1 MKIWKRCAAALLALI
16 MMVTSVSFGFAAGRI
31 DGETG
36 IWSATAAEI
45 VAEQYG
51 ISDDRFVAA
60 VLDSPAVD
68 AGFEYTAEVPHE
80 NGTEGKQDLLVVD
93 YLNKV
98 VYARSFE
105 SNGLRWIPDEA
116 VLSVEG
122 EVQETFVLT
131 ESVSYYNNEEFYASA
146 PFAYDGKRYTIE
158 VTYSLPLDI
167 DVAEQQRILDIPAH
181 LMQAAKNTDTTLARM
196 RSNLD
201 LFGREIPT
209 LNKMLT
215 MYLPAEEGEEAEPF
229 FDGEEHA
236 AEIAAITALFAEYTK
251 NEETPQLDLLA
262 LSGEAW
268 DSELN
273 SLAYAMEDGLKVKE
287 TAEALYEKLS
297 VLNESQR
304 LRILLSQIKKV
315 DTEAHTSLKA
325 LYKYMGRIITPL
337 EELQSDDSWMILDES
352 VQASIF
358 KEGYT
363 AEELDALSATATS
376 LKGYIAPTATAETFV
391 PVRGTVSCEIVT
403 HDVEIVVSAK
413 VVGEGIGNAE
423 LTELTPYSD
432 TIRVLDGLTQQELAG
447 AILVTGVEEEALRQW
462 NGLDDAYKI
471 DESHYVR
478 TTSAVDGVLSSDI
491 NYTID
496 YSPQEYTVNTNYGMT
511 LTVPF
516 GYLLE
521 LPVCV
526 DGDGWYDYRVVLNG
540 GGEISYNQGSV
551 FAVEAN
557 MEIFRT
563 TGTAKFEYRVLD
575 YLADDPQYGMND
587 LAKKIL
593 YNTALNSPMVR
604 IRVPGE
610 NISPIVDTGAGFYVK
625 AEKLASGM
633 AGMSWIVDGATLYDG
648 KSVVHNLSPVEG
660 KISWETAGFTHLMID
675 HSMEITRVRDGAL
688 SRPLSESEING
699 YANLPYE
706 LSAEVGAQQRALS
719 GDERGTAKS
728 TLEMMEDYEWIM
740 SLLKN
745 SDEREFFEY
754 MSTAAGK
761 NAIRLLT
768 SSESMDVKGV
778 NGEPLGKGGWS
789 KYNTEMAALFYYL
802 RKCESAGW
810 SVATYY
816 EHGYYEALA
825 HHAELMGKCL
835 QDIVDDA
842 GFIAAA
848 KAGGYSSQVQ
858 SLKNVIPVLEK
869 MVENMKVPNAILD
882 VSHARFSSLIAD
894 LLAAEGNVR
903 SYDNASTIYAYE
915 TVRRNGEN
923 FGSLQ
928 VTVQKDSIA
937 RTETI
942 DYELETVN
950 GSERYHIVTPEE
962 AAFLQSFVAEAEA
975 DLNLDAEE
983 KQYHDCYANGSIPN
997 AGEHLKGSK
1006 DVIFLYT
1013 PKTYTVTI
1021 DGVSTSEYMETFRYG
1036 EPYTIDLPAKNDA
1049 ATPSIY
1055 YEYTFYDEN
1064 GEVLD
1069 VVGVENGSVGHFTFT
1084 KEQLPK
1090 LFPYGTYVIYRK
1102 ECIENGV
1109 PTTLLKPQ
1117 LTAEWIRGA
1126 VEDKWN
1132 RMLFLDALPKST
1144 YEGITYEGLTYE
1156 RFKEQVQLEV
1166 QNGKLLTFEILDAE
1180 GYELKSDAL
1189 VATGM
1194 TIHHVMEN
1202 VYGKEVEGNLNGY
1215 TIIMMGDVNYDGKCD
1230 DADARAVA
1238 ETYFLERDKEGKYIE
1253 PPELNFRL
1261 AANMNNNATLDSNDA
1276 WFIRSKVLHW
1286 NGQWNKQQIT
1296 YRTVLR

>member
-45 VAEQYG
+45 VAEKYG
-51 ISDDRFVAA
+51 YADDRHVTAILA
-60 VLDSPAVD
+60 SPAVN
-68 AGFEYTAEVPHE
+68 AGFEYTAEVPYE

-105 SNGLRWIPDEA
+105 SGGLRWIPEEA
-116 VLSVEG
+116 VLSAEG
-122 EVQETFVLT
+122 AVQETFTLT

-146 PFAYDGKRYTIE
+146 PFAYEGKSYTIE
-158 VTYSLPLDI
+158 VTYSLPLNI

-181 LMQAAKNTDTTLARM
+181 LMQAVENIDTTVVRM
-196 RSNLD
+196 RSNLY
-201 LFGREIPT
+201 LFEREIPT
-209 LNKMLT
+209 LHKMLT
-215 MYLPAEEGEEAEPF
+215 MYLPAEEGEEPEPF
-229 FDGEEHA
+229 FDYEKHA
-236 AEIAAITALFAEYTK
+236 AEIDAIVSLFAEYTK
-251 NEETPQLDLLA
+251 NVDEQQLDMFA
-262 LSGEAW
+262 LSTDCME
-268 DSELN
+268 SEL
-273 SLAYAMEDGLKVKE
+273 SALAYAMEHGANVRDTAKV
-287 TAEALYEKLS
+287 LYERLQ
-297 VLNESQR
+297 VLDDSQR
-304 LRILLSQIKKV
+304 LRSLLSQLKKI

-325 LYKYMGRIITPL
+325 LYKYMGRIMAPL
-337 EELQSDDSWMILDES
+337 EELQSDDSWTILDEA

-358 KEGYT
+358 AEDYT
-363 AEELDALSATATS
+363 PDELDALSATVSALS
-376 LKGYIAPTATAETFV
+376 GYIAPQADGETIIAAEV
-391 PVRGTVSCEIVT
+391 PVFCEIIT
-403 HDVEIVVSAK
+403 HDVGITVSAK
-413 VVGEGIGNAE
+413 VVGEGVGNAE
-423 LTELTPYSD
+423 LTELTPYTD
-432 TIRVLDGLTQQELAG
+432 TIRVLDGVTQQELDA
-447 AILVTGVEEEALRQW
+447 AILDTGVEDEALLYW
-462 NGLDDAYKI
+462 NGLNDAYKI

-478 TTSAVDGVLSSDI
+478 TPFSLGGVLTSDI

-496 YSPQEYTVNTNYGMT
+496 YTPEEYTVSTNYGVT
-511 LTVPF
+511 LNVPF

-526 DGDGWYDYRVVLNG
+526 DGDGWYDYRVIFTG
-540 GGEISYNQGSV
+540 GGEVSYNQGSV
-551 FAVEAN
+551 FAVESDI
-557 MEIFRT
+557 EIIRT

-625 AEKLASGM
+625 VEKLASGM
-633 AGMSWIVDGATLYDG
+633 AGMTWMVDLATLYDG
-648 KSVVHNLSPVEG
+648 KSVVQNVPVENG
-660 KISWETAGFTHLMID
+660 KASWETAGFTHLMID
-675 HSMEITRVRDGAL
+675 HSMMITRVRDGAL
-688 SRPLSESEING
+688 SRPLSESEINE
-699 YANLPYE
+699 YANLPYN
-706 LSAEVGAQQRALS
+706 LSAEVSAQQRALS

-728 TLEMMEDYEWIM
+728 TLEMMEDYEFIM

-745 SDEREFFEY
+745 NDEREFFEY

-802 RKCESAGW
+802 RKCESADW

-825 HHAELMGKCL
+825 HHAALMAKCL

-858 SLKNVIPVLEK
+858 SLKNVIPVLRD
-869 MVENMKVPNAILD
+869 MAENMKGPNAILD
-882 VSHARFSSLIAD
+882 VSHARFPSLIAD

-928 VTVQKDSIA
+928 VTVQKDNIA
-937 RTETI
+937 RTEAI

-950 GSERYHIVTPEE
+950 GSERYHIVTAEE

-975 DLNLDAEE
+975 DLDLDAEE

-1021 DGVSTSEYMETFRYG
+1021 DGVPTSEYMETFRYG
-1036 EPYTIDLPAKNDA
+1036 DPYTIDLPAKNDA
-1049 ATPSIY
+1049 AMPSIY

-1064 GEVLD
+1064 GEVMD

-1084 KEQLPK
+1084 KERLPK

-1132 RMLFLDALPKST
+1132 RMLFLDALPS
-1144 YEGITYEGLTYE
+1144 GLTYE
-1156 RFKEQVQLEV
+1156 RFKEQVQLVV

-1286 NGQWNKQQIT
+1286 NGQWNKHQIT